1 MPTSLPAVQA
11 AGATIPAL
19 GFGTFELSP
28 EEAGPAVTAALE
40 AGYRHIDTAQI
51 YRNEAAVGDAIAAS
65 DVPRADVFMTTK
77 VWIERF
83 RDGDLQDSVAESLE
97 RLRVDAVDLLLLHW
111 PNPEV
116 PLAETLGALIDVQER
131 GLTRHIGISNF
142 PSALMREADAIAPG
156 RIATNQVEYHPF
168 LSQRAVLTAARELGM
183 SVTAYSP
190 LARGKV
196 FGDPVLERTAD
207 AHGKNEGQV
216 AIRWLLDQDVIALP
230 RSKSA
235 AHIRDNLD
243 VADFRLSEAE
253 HAAIAE
259 QLPKDRRLID
269 PGFAPAW
276 DAA

>member
-1 MPTSLPAVQA
+1 MSNLLPPVKA

-19 GFGTFELSP
+19 GFGTFELAP
-28 EEAGPAVTAALE
+28 EEAGPAVHAALE

-51 YRNEAAVGDAIAAS
+51 YRNEAAVGEAVAAS
-65 DVPRADVFMTTK
+65 PVPRADIFLTTK
-77 VWIERF
+77 VWIDHF
-83 RDGDLQDSVAESLE
+83 RDGDLQASVADSLQ

-116 PLAETLGALIDVQER
+116 PLSETLGALLDAQAR

-142 PSALMREADAIAPG
+142 PSPLMREAAAVAPG

-168 LSQRAVLTAARELGM
+168 LSQRAVLATARELGM

-190 LARGKV
+190 LARGQV
-196 FGDPVLERTAD
+196 FGDPVLKRIGD

-216 AIRWLLDQDVIALP
+216 AIRWLLDQGVAVLP

-235 AHIRDNLD
+235 AHIRDNLAVD
-243 VADFRLSEAE
+243 DCVLTETE

-259 QLPKDRRLID
+259 QLAKDRRLIN
-269 PGFAPAW
+269 PRFAPDW
-276 DAA
+276 DSD

>member
-1 MPTSLPAVQA
+1 MHRVKA
-11 AGATIPAL
+11 AGAAIPAI
-19 GFGTFELSP
+19 GFGTFELSG
-28 EEAGPAVTAALE
+28 EAAGPAVTAALE

-51 YRNEAAVGDAIAAS
+51 YRNEAAVGEAIAAS
-65 DVPRADVFMTTK
+65 PVPRADIFLTTK

-116 PLAETLGALIDVQER
+116 PLAETLGALVDVQER

-142 PSALMREADAIAPG
+142 PTALMREAAAIAPE
-156 RIATNQVEYHPF
+156 RIATNQVECHPF
-168 LSQRAVLTAARELGM
+168 LSQRAVLATARELGM

-196 FGDPVLERTAD
+196 FGDPVLKRIAE
-207 AHGKNEGQV
+207 AHGKNEGQI
-216 AIRWLLDQDVIALP
+216 AIRWLLDQGLVVLP
-230 RSKSA
+230 RSGSPE
-235 AHIRDNLD
+235 HIRDNLAVD
-243 VADFRLSEAE
+243 DLALTEAE
-253 HAAIAE
+253 RAAIAE

-269 PGFAPAW
+269 PSFAPEW
-276 DAA
+276 DAE

>member
-1 MPTSLPAVQA
+1 MSTSLPPVQA

-51 YRNEAAVGDAIAAS
+51 YRNEAAVGEAIAAS
-65 DVPRADVFMTTK
+65 EVPRADIFLTTK
-77 VWIERF
+77 VWTDRF
-83 RDGDLQDSVAESLE
+83 RDGSLQDSVAESLE
-97 RLRVDAVDLLLLHW
+97 RLRVDAVDQLLLHW

-116 PLAETLGALIDVQER
+116 PLAETLGALVDVQER

-142 PSALMREADAIAPG
+142 PSALMRQAAEIAPG
-156 RIATNQVEYHPF
+156 RLATNQVEYHPF
-168 LSQRAVLTAARELGM
+168 LSQRAVLATARELDM

-196 FGDPVLERTAD
+196 FGDPVLKRIAE

-216 AIRWLLDQDVIALP
+216 AIRWLLDQGVIALP
-230 RSKSA
+230 RSGSPE
-235 AHIRDNLD
+235 HIRDNLAVD
-243 VADFRLSEAE
+243 DFALTETE
-253 HAAIAE
+253 HAAIAQ
-259 QLPKDRRLID
+259 QLPRGRRLID
-269 PGFAPAW
+269 PSFAPEW
-276 DAA
+276 DAE

>member
-1 MPTSLPAVQA
+1 MPTSLSPVQA
-11 AGATIPAL
+11 AGAAIPAL

-28 EEAGPAVTAALE
+28 EEAGPAVAAALE

-51 YRNEAAVGDAIAAS
+51 YRNEAAVGEAIAAS
-65 DVPRADVFMTTK
+65 DVPRADVFLTTK

-83 RDGDLQDSVAESLE
+83 RNSDLQDSVAESLE
-97 RLRVDAVDLLLLHW
+97 RLCVDAVDLLLLHW

-142 PSALMREADAIAPG
+142 PAALMREAAAIAPG

-168 LSQRAVLTAARELGM
+168 LSQRAVLTTARELGM
-183 SVTAYSP
+183 SITAYSP

-196 FGDPVLERTAD
+196 FGDPLLKRIAD

-216 AIRWLLDQDVIALP
+216 AIRWLLDQGLVVLP
-230 RSKSA
+230 RSKSPE
-235 AHIRDNLD
+235 HIRDNLSVD
-243 VADFRLSEAE
+243 DFVLTEAE

-259 QLPKDRRLID
+259 QLPKDRRLIN
-269 PGFAPAW
+269 PSFAPEW
-276 DAA
+276 DAE

>member
-1 MPTSLPAVQA
+1 MSISLPSVQA

-28 EEAGPAVTAALE
+28 EEAGPAVTTALE

-51 YRNEAAVGDAIAAS
+51 YRNEAAVGEAIAAS
-65 DVPRADVFMTTK
+65 EVPRADIFLTTK
-77 VWIERF
+77 VWTDRF
-83 RDGDLQDSVAESLE
+83 RDGSLQDSVAESLE

-111 PNPEV
+111 PNSEV
-116 PLAETLGALIDVQER
+116 PLAETLGALVDVQEL

-142 PSALMREADAIAPG
+142 PSALMREAAAIAPG
-156 RIATNQVEYHPF
+156 RIATNQVEFHPF
-168 LSQRAVLTAARELGM
+168 LSQRAVLAAARELGM
-183 SVTAYSP
+183 AVSAYSP
-190 LARGKV
+190 LARGEI
-196 FGDPVLERTAD
+196 FGDPVLARIAA
-207 AHGKNEGQV
+207 AHGKNEGQI
-216 AIRWLLDQDVIALP
+216 AIRWLLDQGVIALP

-243 VADFRLSEAE
+243 VADFQLSEAE
-253 HAAIAE
+253 HAAIDAE
-259 QLPKDRRLID
+259 LPKDRRLID

>member
-1 MPTSLPAVQA
+1 MHRVKA
-11 AGATIPAL
+11 AGAAIPAI
-19 GFGTFELSP
+19 GFGTFELSR
-28 EEAGPAVTAALE
+28 EAAGPAVTAALE

-51 YRNEAAVGDAIAAS
+51 YRNEAAVGEAIAAS
-65 DVPRADVFMTTK
+65 PVPRADIFLTTK

-83 RDGDLQDSVAESLE
+83 RDGDLQDSVAESLQ

-142 PSALMREADAIAPG
+142 PTALMREAAAIAPG

-168 LSQRAVLTAARELGM
+168 LSQRAVLATARELDM

-196 FGDPVLERTAD
+196 FGDPVLKRIAE

-216 AIRWLLDQDVIALP
+216 AIRWLLDQGVIALP
-230 RSKSA
+230 RSGSPE
-235 AHIRDNLD
+235 HIRDNLAVD
-243 VADFRLSEAE
+243 DFALTETE
-253 HAAIAE
+253 HAAIAQ
-259 QLPKDRRLID
+259 QLPRGRRLID
-269 PGFAPAW
+269 PSFAPEW
-276 DAA
+276 DAE